1 MNKVIATLILCLL
14 TKFAIASDF
23 VGKWQV
29 YKVDMPET
37 YYGEI
42 KYPKYFEITENEG
55 EVSGY
60 YKDQFDFESQFSLRN
75 CQMFSTGLSSGDFD
89 GRSIMVMLSGV
100 FRSLARCQP
109 A

>member
-60 YKDQFDFESQFSLRN
+60 YKDQFDFVTYGQVFVWQASQVDSLPLTIPSN
-75 CQMFSTGLSSGDFD
+75 
-89 GRSIMVMLSGV
+89 
-100 FRSLARCQP
+100 
-109 A
+109 

>member
-42 KYPKYFEITENEG
+42 KYPKYFEINLI
-55 EVSGY
+55 
-60 YKDQFDFESQFSLRN
+60 LRA
-75 CQMFSTGLSSGDFD
+75 S
-89 GRSIMVMLSGV
+89 
-100 FRSLARCQP
+100 FRSQRW
-109 A
+109 